1 MSVVD
6 NPNVPDKSIDFYTT
20 DQTQQHNTLM

>member
-6 NPNVPDKSIDFYTT
+6 NPNVADKSIDFYTT
-20 DQTQQHNTLM
+20 DQTQLQKTPM